1 MNSNRRESPYPMVTV
16 EEAHRLINAQ
26 LTRLPAEQ
34 VPAFTA
40 EGRIIAEDITATE
53 AMPDIPK
60 SIVDGYAL
68 RAGDG
73 TAARRVLSELIA
85 GGSTTVT
92 LTEGTAARI
101 MTGAPVPAG
110 ADAIVMFEH
119 VREQEGMLLLE
130 RVPQVGD
137 NIRNVGHD
145 AVVGELILTQGS
157 VLGAAE
163 IGLLAM
169 IGRTSVPVYRRPK
182 VAVISTGD
190 EVVEP
195 DAPRP
200 VGAVRDSNRYA
211 LLAAVRE
218 AGCEAISLGIAP
230 DDWDTQR
237 ELLLRGFAEA
247 DVVLTSGGVS
257 LGTRDLVKPLL
268 AELGTVHFGRMLFK
282 PGKPTT
288 FATVQGKLA
297 FGLPGNP
304 ASSLVTFEVFVR
316 PALRRMQG
324 DLHPE
329 RPMVQVVLGEIVRPS
344 PDRPEYQ
351 RVLIA
356 WRDGQLVAQTTGVQ
370 TSSRLLSMRSANGL
384 ILVPAGTTPYQ
395 PGDTLPALLTG
406 AILS

>member
-1 MNSNRRESPYPMVTV
+1 MSSNRRESSYPMVTF
-16 EEAHRLINAQ
+16 EEAYRMINAQ
-26 LTRLPAEQ
+26 LTPLPAEQ

-40 EGRIIAEDITATE
+40 EGRIVAEDINATE

-60 SIVDGYAL
+60 AMVDGYAL

-73 TAARRVLSELIA
+73 TAARRVLSELTA
-85 GGSTTVT
+85 GGSTPGP

-110 ADAIVMFEH
+110 ADALVMFEH
-119 VREQEGMLLLE
+119 AREQEGMLQIE

-137 NIRNVGHD
+137 NIRNIGQD
-145 AVVGELILTQGS
+145 AAIGELILAQGS
-157 VLGAAE
+157 VLSAAE
-163 IGLLAM
+163 VGLLAM

-200 VGAVRDSNRYA
+200 IGAVRDSNRYA

-218 AGCEAISLGIAP
+218 AGCAAISLGIAP
-230 DDWDTQR
+230 DAWDTQR

-268 AELGTVHFGRMLFK
+268 AELGTVHFGRVLLK

-288 FATVQGKLA
+288 FATVQGKCA

-304 ASSLVTFEVFVR
+304 ASSLVMFEVFVR
-316 PALRRMQG
+316 PALRRLQG

-329 RPMVQVVLGEIVRPS
+329 RPTVQVVLGETIRPAQ
-344 PDRPEYQ
+344 DRPECQ

-356 WRDGQLVAQTTGVQ
+356 WRNGRLVAQTTGVQ
-370 TSSRLLSMRSANGL
+370 TSTRLLSMRSANGL
-384 ILVPAGTTPYQ
+384 LLVPPGTTPYQ

-406 AILS
+406 AIRE

>member
-1 MNSNRRESPYPMVTV
+1 MSLIQRESPYPMVTV
-16 EEAHRLINAQ
+16 EEAYRLINTQ
-26 LTRLPAEQ
+26 LTPLPAEQ

-40 EGRIIAEDITATE
+40 EGRIVAEDITATE

-60 SIVDGYAL
+60 ATVDGYAL

-73 TAARRVLSELIA
+73 MATRRVLAELAA
-85 GGSTTVT
+85 GGSTTNT

-110 ADAIVMFEH
+110 ADAVVMFEYA
-119 VREQEGMLLLE
+119 REQEGLLQIE
-130 RVPQVGD
+130 RAPQVGD
-137 NIRNVGHD
+137 NIRQIGQDV
-145 AVVGELILTQGS
+145 AVGELILAQGS

-163 IGLLAM
+163 VGLLAM
-169 IGRTSVPVYRRPK
+169 IGRTSLPVYRRPR

-218 AGCEAISLGIAP
+218 AGCAAISLGIAP
-230 DDWDTQR
+230 DDPTTQR
-237 ELLLRGFAEA
+237 ELLLRGLAEA

-268 AELGTVHFGRMLFK
+268 AELGTVHFGRVLFK

-288 FATVQGKLA
+288 FATVQGKLV
-297 FGLPGNP
+297 FGLPGFP
-304 ASSLVTFEVFVR
+304 ASSLVSFEVFVR
-316 PALRRMQG
+316 PALRRLQG

-329 RPMVQVVLGEIVRPS
+329 RPTVQVVLGETIRPS

-351 RVLIA
+351 RIQIA
-356 WRDGQLVAQTTGVQ
+356 WRDGQLVAQTTGAQ
-370 TSSRLLSMRSANGL
+370 LSSRLLSLRSANGL
-384 ILVPAGTTPYQ
+384 LLVPPGDTPYQ
-395 PGDTLPALLTG
+395 PGDMLPALLTG
-406 AILS
+406 AVR

>member
-1 MNSNRRESPYPMVTV
+1 MSLIQRESPYPMVTV
-16 EEAHRLINAQ
+16 EEAYRLINTQ
-26 LTRLPAEQ
+26 LTPLPAEQ
-34 VPAFTA
+34 VPAFMA
-40 EGRIIAEDITATE
+40 EGRIVAEDITATE

-60 SIVDGYAL
+60 ATVDGYAL

-73 TAARRVLSELIA
+73 MATRRVLAELAA
-85 GGSTTVT
+85 GGSTTNT

-110 ADAIVMFEH
+110 ADAVVMFEYA
-119 VREQEGMLLLE
+119 REQEGLLQIE
-130 RVPQVGD
+130 RAPQVGD
-137 NIRNVGHD
+137 NIRQIGQDV
-145 AVVGELILTQGS
+145 AVGELILAQGS

-163 IGLLAM
+163 VGLLAM
-169 IGRTSVPVYRRPK
+169 IGRTSVPVYRRPR

-218 AGCEAISLGIAP
+218 AGCAAISLGIAP
-230 DDWDTQR
+230 DDRTTQR
-237 ELLLRGFAEA
+237 ELLLRGLAEA

-268 AELGTVHFGRMLFK
+268 AELGTVHFGRVLFK

-288 FATVQGKLA
+288 FATVQGKLV
-297 FGLPGNP
+297 FGLPGFP
-304 ASSLVTFEVFVR
+304 ASSLVSFEVFVR
-316 PALRRMQG
+316 PALRRLQG

-329 RPMVQVVLGEIVRPS
+329 RPTVQVVLGETIRPS

-351 RVLIA
+351 RIQIA
-356 WRDGQLVAQTTGVQ
+356 WRDGQLVAQTTGAQ
-370 TSSRLLSMRSANGL
+370 LSSRLLSLRSANGL
-384 ILVPAGTTPYQ
+384 LLVPPSDTPYQ
-395 PGDTLPALLTG
+395 PGDMLPALLTG
-406 AILS
+406 AIR

>member
-1 MNSNRRESPYPMVTV
+1 MNPIRRESSYPMVSV
-16 EEAHRLINAQ
+16 EEAYRLINTQ
-26 LTRLPAEQ
+26 LTPLPAEQ

-40 EGRIIAEDITATE
+40 EGRIVAEDITATE

-60 SIVDGYAL
+60 AMVDGYAL

-73 TAARRVLSELIA
+73 MAVRRVLAELTA
-85 GGSTTVT
+85 GGSTTST

-101 MTGAPVPAG
+101 MTGAPVPTG
-110 ADAIVMFEH
+110 ADAVVMFEYA
-119 VREQEGMLLLE
+119 REQEGLLQIE
-130 RVPQVGD
+130 RAPQVGD
-137 NIRNVGHD
+137 NIRQIGQDV
-145 AVVGELILTQGS
+145 AVGELILAQGS

-163 IGLLAM
+163 VGLLAM
-169 IGRTSVPVYRRPK
+169 IGRTSLPVYRRPR

-218 AGCEAISLGIAP
+218 AGCAAISLGIAP
-230 DDWDTQR
+230 DDRTTQR
-237 ELLLRGFAEA
+237 ELLLRGLAEA

-268 AELGTVHFGRMLFK
+268 AELGTVHFGRVLFK

-288 FATVQGKLA
+288 FATVQGKLV
-297 FGLPGNP
+297 FGLPGFP
-304 ASSLVTFEVFVR
+304 ASSLVSFEVFVR
-316 PALRRMQG
+316 PALRRLQG

-329 RPMVQVVLGEIVRPS
+329 RPTVQVVLGETIRPS

-351 RVLIA
+351 RIQIA
-356 WRDGQLVAQTTGVQ
+356 WRDGQLVAQTTGAQ
-370 TSSRLLSMRSANGL
+370 LSSRLLSLRSANGL
-384 ILVPAGTTPYQ
+384 LLVPPGDTPYQ
-395 PGDTLPALLTG
+395 PGDMLPALLTG
-406 AILS
+406 AIR